1 MEFIT
6 HSNCCYL
13 LGGAL
18 LKNGQFAF
26 VMGRY
31 SSDLRTVI
39 DNNMKS
45 KKRWY
50 RGRCNGPFKDMAQ
63 VICIKLDIAYG
74 MKTLHK
80 HGILHRDLKAVNI
93 LVRKHKLTDDY
104 TCDVADFESS
114 VGIYGSGFWR
124 APELLEQAK
133 INQLRPEIMTKE
145 VDVYSYAMTYYEILT
160 GKGPFEDEQV
170 ITGAANLRTRVM
182 EGARPPL
189 PSTNSLI
196 DERVRELVEACWH
209 QEPSKWPSFKQIV
222 ERLSQHQNCQNWR
235 F

>member
-1 MEFIT
+1 MFLHGGFSSSRDRRFFRTKPDRAFMEFIT

-114 VGIYGSGFWR
+114 VGIYGSGF
-124 APELLEQAK
+124 
-133 INQLRPEIMTKE
+133 
-145 VDVYSYAMTYYEILT
+145 
-160 GKGPFEDEQV
+160 
-170 ITGAANLRTRVM
+170 
-182 EGARPPL
+182 
-189 PSTNSLI
+189 
-196 DERVRELVEACWH
+196 
-209 QEPSKWPSFKQIV
+209 
-222 ERLSQHQNCQNWR
+222 
-235 F
+235 